1 MNNAKARFN
10 EEIIRIKD
18 LSLISKFLKENEY
31 PNQEH
36 YDEINRTQLVWA
48 VSAFDKLLHE
58 LINIG
63 VSDIFFGN
71 RAATK
76 KYSNESLPI
85 SVMTSI
91 YNKDLISASMI
102 FKDAI
107 HAKLRVLSFQS
118 PDKIADG
125 LSFIWDEN
133 QKWQKLA
140 DKLGSNDV
148 TVKQRLNLVVTRR
161 NAIVHEAD
169 LNPVSLNK
177 QDIKSEDIIE
187 IVNFLEKLGNV
198 ICDYVI

>member
-18 LSLISKFLKENEY
+18 LSLISKFLKENKY
-31 PNQEH
+31 PRLEH
-36 YDEINRTQLVWA
+36 YDEISRTQLVWA

-63 VSDIFFGN
+63 TMNIFFGK
-71 RAATK
+71 RVVTD
-76 KYSNESLPI
+76 KYSNESIPI

-107 HAKLRVLSFQS
+107 YGKLKVLSFQN
-118 PDKIADG
+118 PNKIADG
-125 LSFIWDEN
+125 LSFIWNEK

-140 DKLGSNDV
+140 DKLDSNDEDIKRKLILIV
-148 TVKQRLNLVVTRR
+148 ARR

-177 QDIKSEDIIE
+177 QDLKSEDIIE
-187 IVNFLEKLGNV
+187 IVNFLEKLGNA
-198 ICDYVI
+198 ICDHVI